1 MSLKTFNVDV
11 AIAEALYQL
20 ETRENRITRSQL
32 RLSSNWK
39 VLGRTIGSLPPEL
52 SDEYPDL
59 PLVPEDQH
67 HSDEPGL
74 HKEDN
79 NQPAH
84 SPVQQGRGDPV
95 CNGQPGQVYPEVDE
109 HGGSSA

>member
-39 VLGRTIGSLPPEL
+39 VLGRTIGSPPPEL

-84 SPVQQGRGDPV
+84 PPVQQGGCHPV
-95 CNGQPGQVYPEVDE
+95 CLGQ
-109 HGGSSA
+109 SR